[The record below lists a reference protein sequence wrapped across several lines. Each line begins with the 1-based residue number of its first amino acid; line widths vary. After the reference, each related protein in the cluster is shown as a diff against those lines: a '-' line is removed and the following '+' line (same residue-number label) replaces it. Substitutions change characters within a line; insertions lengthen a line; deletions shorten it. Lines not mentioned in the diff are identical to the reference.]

1 MAMLGQFLAYVQQ
14 QPAGAGAGW
23 YGGAAAQKQDAHDF
37 LLVVGVDC
45 VIFFQTT
52 AVPLEAE
59 RIVSCIDM

>member
-14 QPAGAGAGW
+14 QPARAGW

-37 LLVVGVDC
+37 LPVVGVDC